1 MYGIRLYPA
10 LTFYK
15 GSTMKKLFVCALLFG
30 LLASVPAFAQKTYV
44 NGIDS
49 NYPPF
54 AYVDEK
60 TGQPAGFD
68 VDAMNWIANKMG
80 FKVVHKPVAWDGIVL
95 ALVNKQIDMV
105 ASGMSITEK
114 RRKMVDFSNPYWE
127 VSRVFLVPAD
137 SKLTPADILSKPV
150 KLGVQ
155 RGTSEAEAI
164 KQEQK
169 DKGYTFELR
178 FYESCPLAV
187 EDLINGRIDAAL
199 MDSLPAGDAIARG
212 KAVKKAGVHGEPD
225 EFGVAIRK
233 GDKELRALIDEG
245 FRKLQ
250 ADPYWKELQA
260 KYLSK

>member
-1 MYGIRLYPA
+1 
-10 LTFYK
+10 
-15 GSTMKKLFVCALLFG
+15 MKKLFVCALLFG

-68 VDAMNWIANKMG
+68 VDAMNWIAKTMG

-95 ALVNKQIDMV
+95 ALANKQIDMI

-114 RRKMVDFSNPYWE
+114 RRKVVDFSDPYWE

-137 SKLTPADILSKPV
+137 SKLTPADILSKPI

-155 RGTSEAEAI
+155 RGPSEAEAI

-169 DKGYTFELR
+169 EKGYPFELR

-187 EDLINGRIDAAL
+187 EDLVNGRIEAAL

-225 EFGVAIRK
+225 QFGVAIRK

>member
-1 MYGIRLYPA
+1 
-10 LTFYK
+10 
-15 GSTMKKLFVCALLFG
+15 MKKLFVCALLFG

-68 VDAMNWIANKMG
+68 VDAMNWIAKTMG

-95 ALVNKQIDMV
+95 ALANKQIDMI

-114 RRKMVDFSNPYWE
+114 RRKVVDFSDPYWE

-137 SKLTPADILSKPV
+137 SKLTPADILSKPI

-169 DKGYTFELR
+169 EKGYPFELR

-187 EDLINGRIDAAL
+187 EDLVNGRIDAAL
-199 MDSLPAGDAIARG
+199 MDQLPAEDSIAKG
-212 KAVKKAGVHGEPD
+212 KAVKKAGTHGEPD
-225 EFGVAIRK
+225 QFGVAIRK
-233 GDKELRALIDEG
+233 GDTELRALIDEG

-250 ADPYWKELQA
+250 ADPYWKELQE
-260 KYLSK
+260 KYLRK